1 MTERLTDGRAAG
13 DPGDRMARHG
23 QLLGKRT
30 IRTRAD
36 HGVLPSPADGRE
48 EAAIETVELRAT
60 LAADPEQVGRARRLV
75 AARLP
80 EWGLPDDAGEVAV
93 LLVSELVTNAI
104 LHGVPPLELVAFP
117 LADGLRVEV
126 HDAGDS
132 NPVMRQSAPDVG
144 SGRGLHLV
152 DALATRWGS
161 ERIGPGKS
169 VWFELGASA

>member
-1 MTERLTDGRAAG
+1 MG
-13 DPGDRMARHG
+13 RHG
-23 QLLGKRT
+23 QQLLGGTYRT
-30 IRTRAD
+30 EPD
-36 HGVLPSPADGRE
+36 SDVLPSPADERE
-48 EAAIETVELRAT
+48 EAVIETVELRAV

-80 EWGLPDDAGEVAV
+80 GWGLDDDAGDVAV

-117 LADGLRVEV
+117 LGDGLRVEV
-126 HDAGDS
+126 HDAGDAS
-132 NPVMRQSAPDVG
+132 PVMRPSAPDVG

-161 ERIGPGKS
+161 ERTGLGKS
-169 VWFELGASA
+169 VWFELAASA